1 MLKQLI
7 QRLRSS
13 DFQDTVSPFSPD
25 RRKLPNNHEAAIEQQ
40 LVDIAW
46 QDYKLGIKSAVFRR
60 IRNQSY
66 LLALIRPNAS
76 RVPKPK
82 APEEFSQD
90 LLNSYNALAQQ
101 TGQTKL
107 STIIWTECPS
117 NNEFKNTV
125 FPSSENTVSS
135 KVSLGDN

>member
-1 MLKQLI
+1 MLKHFL
-7 QRLRSS
+7 QRFRSS
-13 DFQDTVSPFSPD
+13 DFQDTLGPYSPE
-25 RRKLPNNHEAAIEQQ
+25 RRKLPGNHEAAIEQQ

-46 QDYKLGIKSAVFRR
+46 QDYRLGIKTAVFRR

-76 RVPKPK
+76 RVPKPQ

-90 LLNSYNALAQQ
+90 LLNSYNAMAEQ

-107 STIIWTECPS
+107 STIIWTES
-117 NNEFKNTV
+117 QSKSDFKNTV
-125 FPSSENTVSS
+125 FPSIDNAVSS